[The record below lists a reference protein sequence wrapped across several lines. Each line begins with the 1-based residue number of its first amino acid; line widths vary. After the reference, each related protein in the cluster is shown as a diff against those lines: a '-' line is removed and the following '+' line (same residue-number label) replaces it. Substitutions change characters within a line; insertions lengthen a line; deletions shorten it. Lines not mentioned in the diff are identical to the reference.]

1 MDYYERVV
9 QIIAEELDVDPEELS
24 MDTHITD
31 DLDADSL
38 DAMEVILKIE
48 EEIDVEIPDDLVQ
61 RIQTISD
68 VVEFLDNN
76 A

>member
-9 QIIAEELDVDPEELS
+9 QIIAEELGVDPEELS

-48 EEIDVEIPDDLVQ
+48 EEFDVEIPDDLVQ

>member
-9 QIIAEELDVDPEELS
+9 QIIAEELGVDPDELS
-24 MDTHITD
+24 METHITD

-48 EEIDVEIPDDLVQ
+48 EEFDVEIPDDLVQ
-61 RIQTISD
+61 RIQTIAD

>member
-1 MDYYERVV
+1 MDYFERIV
-9 QIIAEELDVDPEELS
+9 QIIAEELNIETDELT
-24 MDTHITD
+24 METHITD
-31 DLDADSL
+31 DLNADSL

-48 EEIDVEIPDDLVQ
+48 EEFDVEIPDDLVQ
-61 RIQTISD
+61 RIQTIAD

>member
-48 EEIDVEIPDDLVQ
+48 EEFDVEIPDDLVQ
-61 RIQTISD
+61 RIQTIAD

>member
-24 MDTHITD
+24 METHITD

-48 EEIDVEIPDDLVQ
+48 EEFDVEIPDDLVQ
-61 RIQTISD
+61 RIQTIAD

>member
-24 MDTHITD
+24 LDTHITD

-48 EEIDVEIPDDLVQ
+48 EEFDVEIPDELVQ
-61 RIQTISD
+61 RIQTIAD

>member
-9 QIIAEELDVDPEELS
+9 QIIAEELDVDPDDLS

-48 EEIDVEIPDDLVQ
+48 EEFDVEIPDDLVQ
-61 RIQTISD
+61 RIQTIAD

>member
-9 QIIAEELDVDPEELS
+9 QIISEELDVDPEELS

-48 EEIDVEIPDDLVQ
+48 EEFDVEIPDDLVQ
-61 RIQTISD
+61 RIQTIAD

>member
-48 EEIDVEIPDDLVQ
+48 EEFDVEIPDDLVQ

>member
-24 MDTHITD
+24 LDTHITD

-38 DAMEVILKIE
+38 DAMEVILQIE
-48 EEIDVEIPDDLVQ
+48 EEFDVEIPDELVQ
-61 RIQTISD
+61 RIQTIAD

>member
-48 EEIDVEIPDDLVQ
+48 EEYDVEIPDDLVQ
-61 RIQTISD
+61 RIQTIAD

>member
-9 QIIAEELDVDPEELS
+9 QIIAEELGVDPDELS

-48 EEIDVEIPDDLVQ
+48 EEFDVEIPDDLVQ
-61 RIQTISD
+61 RIQTIAD

>member
-9 QIIAEELDVDPEELS
+9 QIIAEELGVDPEELS

-48 EEIDVEIPDDLVQ
+48 EEFDVEIPDDLVQ
-61 RIQTISD
+61 RIQTIAD

>member
-9 QIIAEELDVDPEELS
+9 KIIAEELDVDPEELS

-48 EEIDVEIPDDLVQ
+48 EEFDVEIPDDLVQ
-61 RIQTISD
+61 RIQTIAD

>member
-1 MDYYERVV
+1 MEYYERVV
-9 QIIAEELDVDPEELS
+9 QIIAEELDVDPETLS

-48 EEIDVEIPDDLVQ
+48 EEFDVEIPDELVQ
-61 RIQTISD
+61 RIQTIAD

>member
-1 MDYYERVV
+1 MEYYERVV
-9 QIIAEELDVDPEELS
+9 QIIAEELGVDPEELS

-48 EEIDVEIPDDLVQ
+48 EEFDVEIPDDLVQ

>member
-9 QIIAEELDVDPEELS
+9 QIIAEELDVDPDELS

-48 EEIDVEIPDDLVQ
+48 EEFDVEIPDDLVQ
-61 RIQTISD
+61 RIQTIAD

>member
-1 MDYYERVV
+1 MEYYERVV
-9 QIIAEELDVDPEELS
+9 QIIAEELGVDPEELS

-48 EEIDVEIPDDLVQ
+48 EEFDVEIPDDLVQ
-61 RIQTISD
+61 RIQTIAD